1 MDGFNEEPL
10 RRLSRTGAPDPMVL
24 AGALASAT
32 ASTAR
37 LDQALAGHP
46 LASAVLYRVRL
57 NAVRQ
62 QAAVDGQL
70 IDPWHLAAT
79 IEGLRLR
86 MDPSLRIIERGAI
99 LDKARAALALHQWI
113 VEPDFDQEGE
123 IQRAEAVLAAQPGFL
138 PPLMAAAR
146 GFRVWIEA
154 DGTRAPIR
162 AAMIRFWRTRHLL
175 RLPVPLTGAASLS
188 ADQSWDDDLWV
199 PAFLGAIEREAA
211 EALDLLYALER
222 AWYSA
227 RRAAADR
234 RKDAHDARAVDVL
247 AAAPV
252 LSATTL
258 AAVLGITVKNAI
270 RILDTL
276 VTAEVVIEVTHRS
289 KRRLFALAGLVP
301 IRDAV
306 RPPYRPD
313 PGRGRGRPR
322 LDDIT
327 LEQEAPLEPLPPLT
341 PVERRAFD
349 YSALDEAMAHLDAV
363 VRHTRFFFKNTMAEP
378 RTADRL
384 DLDAIID

>member
-199 PAFLGAIEREAA
+199 PVSILVERCTFWFSAALRPHPKISASFDGAFA
-211 EALDLLYALER
+211 
-222 AWYSA
+222 
-227 RRAAADR
+227 
-234 RKDAHDARAVDVL
+234 
-247 AAAPV
+247 
-252 LSATTL
+252 
-258 AAVLGITVKNAI
+258 
-270 RILDTL
+270 
-276 VTAEVVIEVTHRS
+276 
-289 KRRLFALAGLVP
+289 ALACAGWIV
-301 IRDAV
+301 
-306 RPPYRPD
+306 
-313 PGRGRGRPR
+313 
-322 LDDIT
+322 
-327 LEQEAPLEPLPPLT
+327 
-341 PVERRAFD
+341 
-349 YSALDEAMAHLDAV
+349 
-363 VRHTRFFFKNTMAEP
+363 
-378 RTADRL
+378 
-384 DLDAIID
+384 